1 MRAVKAV
8 KRTAGAVAFIAAAA
22 IVALAAFAGRSDAVV
37 FGSEV
42 ADAGTSAPWVASIWY
57 SEDAH
62 GVPEFIC
69 SGSLIASDIVL
80 TAAHCTYDKGFYWV
94 RLKSDTLESDE
105 PLRKVSGVWRHAR
118 YSTKTGQ
125 NDLGLLRLRTP
136 VEDVKPMVLPTSA
149 EIAKVTASKTFRIL
163 GWGEDQ
169 DSNVAK
175 FLRAA
180 TLDNQDLAAS
190 KVYGRLFNKATML
203 ASGKYIKSER
213 LYAGGCHGDSGGPLT
228 TKIGSKTVLAGLTS
242 WGSASGC
249 DRGKPTIFTRVSY
262 YLADIKAGTALVRRS
277 VYGRLIPE
285 AVQSPVIQG
294 DARVGATLVCD
305 KGQWSEE
312 TDSTSLQWTSPSRI
326 SGQSSPNIL
335 VTQADAGQF
344 FECEVTGINKNGEE
358 KARATKLIPRAPLI
372 ATKPTI
378 SGITSGDIPKLG
390 QAISCAGTK
399 WADAVEA
406 EKKSWFIADINY
418 DGTPRNEV
426 AIKDE
431 LGAAAVGTLVT
442 LDKETILAAQSKGIF
457 CRAQA
462 LNAGGISS
470 VWVYVSV
477 PRISMPSP
485 YVTLVGYDGSI
496 APAIGTTLT
505 CKLDRPEQ
513 YTNVKYEWS
522 IRQDRSKTAAAVLGF
537 SPTLTFTRE
546 LVLAAKEKYLACD
559 VSAENIVGTGATTNF
574 VYVRA
579 PIKPTSIAPDISGV
593 DASGNA
599 TTFNANTP
607 LAKCTFRDLVKDE
620 TAMVTWYSGKAGNLS
635 TINTILGMGPVLQM
649 TPSIIDEIV
658 GGSIICKVVVS
669 NIAGDVEGTDY
680 VGIDMP
686 EVVYFSQTGHY
697 YKFVSSRIS
706 WLDAR
711 AAAMATEF
719 NGLKGYL
726 ATATTKSEENL
737 IKRKAGGNQIWL
749 GASDA
754 ESEGCWKWTDGPEAN
769 QNFFAA
775 PSAVNCVINAS
786 VGNSNWGASEPNNTN
801 GNENVAQVYSDG
813 TWNDVAGNSSF
824 AYVIEYG
831 GVVTPLSYSPDA
843 NASAKISIVTPVDTP
858 TVRGTFTISG
868 LATAERYGNSSIVK
882 VGVRI
887 VNSAGISIAP
897 YYGGGRLCPT
907 GSYSCYYN
915 GYYTSELTFG
925 TLGTADYVWTPPS
938 GVVSFAL
945 DTTAWANDTYTVTL
959 FAKDSSGRMG
969 ISDSRRL
976 VTANIAPN
984 TSITTPAASATVSG
998 VVNVVGSA
1006 SADSSGSATINKVG
1020 VRITGGAGFTA
1031 GYYGGGRLCPS
1042 GASGCYYNGYYTS
1055 ELAFGSLGTADY
1067 VWTPPSA
1074 SVITFPVD
1082 TTGWASGTYTITF
1095 FTRDSSGRM
1104 AVSTPVSFTTSNA
1117 APSAA
1122 ITSPAAGAV
1131 VKGVGTFTGTVLPA
1145 NTGTA
1150 TINKVGVR
1158 ITGGAG
1164 FGASSYGG
1172 GRICPTGA
1180 SGCYYNGY
1188 YTSELAFD
1196 VAGTADYVWTPPAGV
1211 VSFNIDTTAFANG
1224 TYTMLLFT
1232 RDTSGRV
1239 AVSAPSTFV
1248 ITPTVSNVVATSI
1261 AGSATSMTVTWTA
1274 PLNMTGV
1281 SDYQVESATAAGEW
1295 KIFAHPASTSAAITV
1310 TGLSEL
1316 TTYQFRVT
1324 PIFSGSVNTIGAATS
1339 PLASTPAPLVL
1350 TLASITSTS
1359 NWLLAGESSTAS
1371 TWQPTVVANKLRIT
1385 SSTGGRGGAI
1395 NKTAFDTT
1403 KGLDVQFRFN
1413 FNTGSSIP
1421 GDGFTF
1427 FLANPANTDLASAPA
1442 TRGTWLGGG
1451 GGYLA
1456 YNGDGAAGQVK
1467 GALLGVGVVLN
1478 GSPQVRIYGASGANG
1493 VLPTLSA
1500 VSITN
1505 PYNANYYMRVVIDP
1519 STVSAATRGYRV
1531 YISATSTFSTTPT
1544 ASGLLSAIGLSDLSS
1559 GVYFGF
1565 TGATGANTVNTDI
1578 DAINVYGVLKS

>member
-1 MRAVKAV
+1 MRAVKVA
-8 KRTAGAVAFIAAAA
+8 KRTAGAVAFVAAAA
-22 IVALAAFAGRSDAVV
+22 IVVLALFAGRSSAVV
-37 FGSEV
+37 FGTEV
-42 ADAGTSAPWVASIWY
+42 SDASSSAPWVASIWY

-69 SGSLIASDIVL
+69 SGSLIADDIVL
-80 TAAHCTYDKGFYWV
+80 TAAHCTFDKGFYWV

-105 PLRKVSGVWRHAR
+105 PLRKVSGVWRHSR

-136 VEDVKPMVLPTSA
+136 VEGVTPISLPIST
-149 EIAKVTASKTFRIL
+149 EIPKVTASKTFRIL

-169 DSNVAK
+169 DAKVAK
-175 FLRAA
+175 FLRVA

-228 TKIGSKTVLAGLTS
+228 AKIGNRTVLAGLTS

-294 DARVGATLVCD
+294 DARVNSTLTCD
-305 KGQWSEE
+305 RGQWSEE
-312 TDSTSLQWTSPSRI
+312 TDSTSIQWTSPSRI
-326 SGQSSPNIL
+326 AGQSNPNIV
-335 VTQADAGQF
+335 VTQADAGQY
-344 FECEVTGINKNGEE
+344 FECEVTGTNKNGEE
-358 KARATKLIPRAPLI
+358 KVRATKPIPRAPLI

-378 SGITSGDIPKLG
+378 SGITSGDIPKVG

-406 EKKSWFIADINY
+406 EKKSWFVADINY
-418 DGTPRNEV
+418 DGTARNEV
-426 AIKDE
+426 ALKDE
-431 LGAAAVGTLVT
+431 LGAPATGTTLT
-442 LDKETILAAQSKGIF
+442 LDKESILAAQSKGIF

-477 PRISMPSP
+477 PRISTPSP

-496 APAIGTTLT
+496 APSVGTTVT

-513 YTNVKYEWS
+513 YENVKYEWS
-522 IRQDRSKTAAAVLGF
+522 IRQDRSNTASQILGS
-537 SPTLTFTRE
+537 SPSVAFTRE
-546 LVLAAKEKYLACD
+546 LVLAAKEKYLACT
-559 VSAENIVGTGATTNF
+559 VSVENIVGTGTTTNF

-579 PIKPTSIAPDISGV
+579 PIKPASISPDINGV
-593 DASGNA
+593 DASGNTA
-599 TTFNANTP
+599 TFTTNTP
-607 LAKCTFRDLVKDE
+607 LAKCTFRDLTKDE
-620 TAMVTWYSGKAGNLS
+620 TAMITWYSGKPSNLS
-635 TINTILGMGPVLQM
+635 TINTMLGVGPVLRT

-658 GGSIICKVVVS
+658 GGSVICKVVVS
-669 NIAGDVEGTDY
+669 NIAGDVEGSDY

-711 AAAMATEF
+711 AAAMASDY

-726 ATATTKSEENL
+726 ATPTTKSEENL
-737 IKRKAGGNQIWL
+737 IKRQAGGNQIWL

-754 ESEGCWKWTDGPEAN
+754 ESEGCWKWADGPEAN
-769 QNFFAA
+769 QIFFAA
-775 PSAVNCVINAS
+775 LGVANCAVNPAVANATWG
-786 VGNSNWGASEPNNTN
+786 VGEPNNT
-801 GNENVAQVYSDG
+801 GGVENVAHINSDG
-813 TWNDVAGNSSF
+813 TWNDITGNSSY

-831 GVVTPLSYSPDA
+831 GVVNPLTYSPDA
-843 NASAKISIVTPVDTP
+843 NASAKISISTPVDTP
-858 TVRGTFTISG
+858 TVRGSFTISG
-868 LATAERYGNSSIVK
+868 LATSERYGNSSIAK

-887 VNSAGISIAP
+887 VNSAGTSFAP

-907 GSYSCYYN
+907 GSYNCYYN

-925 TLGTADYVWTPPS
+925 SLGSADYVWTPPS
-938 GVVSFAL
+938 GAISFAL

-959 FAKDSSGRMG
+959 FTKDSSGRMA

-976 VTANIAPN
+976 VTANIAPS

-1006 SADSSGSATINKVG
+1006 SANSSGSATINKVG
-1020 VRITGGAGFTA
+1020 VRITGGSGFTA
-1031 GYYGGGRLCPS
+1031 GYYGGGRICPT

-1055 ELAFGSLGTADY
+1055 ELAFGTLGTADY
-1067 VWTPPSA
+1067 VWTPSSA
-1074 SVITFPVD
+1074 SAITFPVD
-1082 TTGWASGTYTITF
+1082 TTGWANGTYTITF

-1104 AVSTPVSFTTSNA
+1104 AASTPITFTTSNG
-1117 APSAA
+1117 APTAT
-1122 ITSPAAGAV
+1122 ITSPAGGAV

-1145 NTGTA
+1145 ATGTA

-1188 YTSELAFD
+1188 YTSELTFD
-1196 VAGTADYVWTPPAGV
+1196 VAGTADYVWSPQNSTGA
-1211 VSFNIDTTAFANG
+1211 VSFTVDTSAFANG

-1261 AGSATSMTVTWTA
+1261 AGSATSMAVTWTA
-1274 PLNMTGV
+1274 PLNVTGV
-1281 SDYQVESATAAGEW
+1281 
-1295 KIFAHPASTSAAITV
+1295 
-1310 TGLSEL
+1310 
-1316 TTYQFRVT
+1316 
-1324 PIFSGSVNTIGAATS
+1324 
-1339 PLASTPAPLVL
+1339 
-1350 TLASITSTS
+1350 
-1359 NWLLAGESSTAS
+1359 
-1371 TWQPTVVANKLRIT
+1371 
-1385 SSTGGRGGAI
+1385 
-1395 NKTAFDTT
+1395 
-1403 KGLDVQFRFN
+1403 
-1413 FNTGSSIP
+1413 
-1421 GDGFTF
+1421 
-1427 FLANPANTDLASAPA
+1427 
-1442 TRGTWLGGG
+1442 
-1451 GGYLA
+1451 
-1456 YNGDGAAGQVK
+1456 
-1467 GALLGVGVVLN
+1467 
-1478 GSPQVRIYGASGANG
+1478 
-1493 VLPTLSA
+1493 
-1500 VSITN
+1500 
-1505 PYNANYYMRVVIDP
+1505 
-1519 STVSAATRGYRV
+1519 
-1531 YISATSTFSTTPT
+1531 
-1544 ASGLLSAIGLSDLSS
+1544 
-1559 GVYFGF
+1559 
-1565 TGATGANTVNTDI
+1565 
-1578 DAINVYGVLKS
+1578 

>member
-1 MRAVKAV
+1 MSAVKAV

-37 FGSEV
+37 FGTEV
-42 ADAGTSAPWVASIWY
+42 ADAASSAPWVASIWY

-62 GVPEFIC
+62 GTPEFIC
-69 SGSLIASDIVL
+69 SGSLIANDIVL
-80 TAAHCTYDKGFYWV
+80 TAAHCTFDKGFYWV

-105 PLRKVSGVWRHAR
+105 PLRKVSGVWRHTR

-136 VEDVKPMVLPTSA
+136 VEDVRPVALPTSA

-169 DSNVAK
+169 DANVAK

-312 TDSTSLQWTSPSRI
+312 TDSTSIEWASPSRI
-326 SGQSSPNIL
+326 AGQSTPNVV

-344 FECEVTGINKNGEE
+344 FECVVTGVNKNGEE

-406 EKKSWFIADINY
+406 EKKTWFVADINY

-431 LGAAAVGTLVT
+431 TGAAATGTSIT
-442 LDKETILAAQSKGIF
+442 LDKETILAAQSRGIF

-470 VWVYVSV
+470 AWVYVSV
-477 PRISMPSP
+477 PRISTPSP
-485 YVTLVGYDGSI
+485 YVTLVGYDGSL
-496 APAIGTTLT
+496 APSVGTTVE
-505 CKLDRPEQ
+505 CKLDRPDQ
-513 YTNVKYEWS
+513 YSNVKYEWS
-522 IRQDRSKTAAAVLGF
+522 IRQDRSNTASQILGT
-537 SPTLTFTRE
+537 SPLVTFTRE
-546 LVLAAKEKYLACD
+546 LVLAAKEKYLACA
-559 VSAENIVGTGATTNF
+559 VSVENIVGTGATTNF

-579 PIKPTSIAPDISGV
+579 PIKPASISPDITGV
-593 DASGNA
+593 TSSV
-599 TTFNANTP
+599 TP
-607 LAKCTFRDLVKDE
+607 NSTSAKCTFRDLTKDE
-620 TAMVTWYSGKAGNLS
+620 TAVVTWYSGKPSNLS
-635 TINTILGMGPVLQM
+635 TISTMLGMGPILPITTTVY
-649 TPSIIDEIV
+649 DEIV

-669 NIAGDVEGTDY
+669 NIAGDVEGSDY

-711 AAAMATEF
+711 AAAMATEY
-719 NGLKGYL
+719 NGMKGYL
-726 ATATTKSEENL
+726 ATATTRSEENL
-737 IKRKAGGNQIWL
+737 IKRKAGGNQVWL

-754 ESEGCWKWTDGPEAN
+754 ESEGCWKWSDGPEAN
-769 QNFFAA
+769 QIFYAA
-775 PSAVNCVINAS
+775 PAAVSCAVNAS
-786 VGNSNWGASEPNNTN
+786 VGNSNWGVGEPNNAN
-801 GNENVAQVYSDG
+801 SNENVAQINADG
-813 TWNDVAGNSSF
+813 TWNDMAGNSSF

-831 GVVTPLSYSPDA
+831 GTVTPLTYSPDA
-843 NASAKISIVTPVDTP
+843 NASAKISILSPVDTP
-858 TVRGTFTISG
+858 TVRGNYTFTG
-868 LATAERYGNSSIVK
+868 LATAERYGNSSIAK

-887 VNSAGISIAP
+887 VNSAGSSIAA
-897 YYGGGRLCPT
+897 YYSRVCPT
-907 GSYSCYYN
+907 GAYNCYYN
-915 GYYTSELTFG
+915 GYGSAELTFG
-925 TLGTADYVWTPPS
+925 TLGVADYVWTPPT
-938 GVVSFAL
+938 GAVSFAI
-945 DTTAWANDTYTVTL
+945 DTTVWANDTYTVTL
-959 FAKDSSGRMG
+959 FTKDSSGRIA
-969 ISDSRRL
+969 ISESKSF
-976 VTANIAPN
+976 VTDNIGPN
-984 TSITTPAASATVSG
+984 VSIATPAAGTTQNG
-998 VVNVVGSA
+998 MVNVTGTVR
-1006 SADSSGSATINKVG
+1006 ADTSGSATINKVG
-1020 VRITGGAGFTA
+1020 VRITGGTGFSAGSYA
-1031 GYYGGGRLCPS
+1031 RVCPT
-1042 GASGCYYNGYYTS
+1042 GAYNCYYNGYGTA
-1055 ELAFGSLGTADY
+1055 ELTFGTLGVADY
-1067 VWTPPSA
+1067 VWTPA
-1074 SVITFPVD
+1074 SGAVSFAVD
-1082 TTGWASGTYTITF
+1082 TTAWANGTYTITL
-1095 FTRDSSGRM
+1095 FTRDSSGRL
-1104 AVSTPVSFTTSNA
+1104 AASTPNTFTTSNA
-1117 APSAA
+1117 VPTVA
-1122 ITSPAAGAV
+1122 ITSPVSGGV
-1131 VKGVGTFTGTVLPA
+1131 VKGIGTFTGTARPDPS
-1145 NTGTA
+1145 GTA

-1164 FGASSYGG
+1164 FSAGSYS
-1172 GRICPTGA
+1172 RVCPTGA
-1180 SGCYYNGY
+1180 YNCYYNGY
-1188 YTSELAFD
+1188 GTAELAFD
-1196 VAGTADYVWTPPAGV
+1196 VAGTADYVWTPPAGAI
-1211 VSFNIDTTAFANG
+1211 SFNIDTTAFANG

-1248 ITPTVSNVVATSI
+1248 ITPTVSTVVATSI
-1261 AGSATSMTVTWTA
+1261 AGSSTSMAVTWTA

-1281 SDYQVESATAAGEW
+1281 TDYQVEYATSAADW
-1295 KIFAHPASTSAAITV
+1295 KVFTHSASTAAAITV
-1310 TGLSEL
+1310 TGLTEL
-1316 TTYQFRVT
+1316 TAYQFRVT
-1324 PIFSGSVNTIGAATS
+1324 PIFGGTANTIGASTS

-1350 TLASITSTS
+1350 SLPTITSTT
-1359 NWLLAGESSTAS
+1359 NWLLAGDSTTVS
-1371 TWQPTVVANKLRIT
+1371 TWQPAVVANKLRIT
-1385 SSTGGRGGAI
+1385 SSAGGRGGAI
-1395 NKTAFDTT
+1395 YKNAFDTS

-1413 FNTGSSIP
+1413 FNTGSTVP
-1421 GDGFTF
+1421 GDGFAF
-1427 FLANPANTDLASAPA
+1427 FLANAANADLASAPA

-1456 YNGDGAAGQVK
+1456 YNGDGAAAQLK
-1467 GALLGVGVVLN
+1467 GGLLGVGVVLN
-1478 GSPQVRIYGASGANG
+1478 GSPQVRVYGATGVNG
-1493 VLPTLSA
+1493 VLPILST
-1500 VSITN
+1500 VSIAN

-1519 STVSAATRGYRV
+1519 STVSAASRGYRV
-1531 YISATSTFSTTPT
+1531 YISSTTTFSTTPT
-1544 ASGLLSAIGLSDLSS
+1544 ASGLLSAIGLTDLSS

-1578 DAINVYGVLKS
+1578 DAINIYGVLK

>member
-8 KRTAGAVAFIAAAA
+8 KRTAGAVALIAAVA
-22 IVALAAFAGRSDAVV
+22 IVALAAFADRSDAVV

-42 ADAGTSAPWVASIWY
+42 ADAGISAPWVASIWY
-57 SEDAH
+57 SDDAR
-62 GVPEFIC
+62 GTPEFVC
-69 SGSLIASDIVL
+69 TGSLIANDIIL

-149 EIAKVTASKTFRIL
+149 EIAKVTKAKTFRIL

-169 DSNVAK
+169 DAKVAK

-228 TKIGSKTVLAGLTS
+228 TKLGGKTVLAGLTS

-326 SGQSSPNIL
+326 SGQSAPNMV

-358 KARATKLIPRAPLI
+358 RARATKLIPRAPLI
-372 ATKPTI
+372 AAKPTI
-378 SGITSGDIPKLG
+378 SGITSGDTPKLG
-390 QAISCAGTK
+390 QAISCAGAK
-399 WADAVEA
+399 WTDAVEA
-406 EKKSWFIADINY
+406 EKKSWFVADINY

-431 LGAAAVGTLVT
+431 LGAAATGTLIT

-462 LNAGGISS
+462 LNAGGITS

-496 APAIGTTLT
+496 APSVGTTLT

-522 IRQDRSKTAAAVLGF
+522 IRQDRSNTASAGLG
-537 SPTLTFTRE
+537 STPTLTFTRE

-579 PIKPTSIAPDISGV
+579 PIKPTSISPDIAGV

-599 TTFNANTP
+599 TIFTANTP

-635 TINTILGMGPVLQM
+635 TINTMLGMGPVLRM

-658 GGSIICKVVVS
+658 GGSIICKAVVS
-669 NIAGDVEGTDY
+669 NIAGDVQGTDY

-711 AAAMATEF
+711 TAAMATEY

-775 PSAVNCVINAS
+775 STAVNCVVNAS

-801 GNENVAQVYSDG
+801 GYENVAQINSDG
-813 TWNDVAGNSSF
+813 TWNDVAGNNSF

-831 GVVTPLSYSPDA
+831 GVVTPLTYSPDA

-858 TVRGTFTISG
+858 TVRGTYTFTG
-868 LATAERYGNSSIVK
+868 VATAERFGNSSIAK

-887 VNSAGISIAP
+887 TSTLGFSAGSYA
-897 YYGGGRLCPT
+897 RVCPT
-907 GSYSCYYN
+907 GGYNCYYS
-915 GYYTSELTFG
+915 GYGTSELTFG
-925 TLGTADYVWTPPS
+925 TLGAADYVWTPPS
-938 GVVSFAL
+938 GAISFAI
-945 DTTAWANDTYTVTL
+945 DTTTWANDTYTVTL
-959 FAKDSSGRMG
+959 FTRDSSGRMA
-969 ISDSRRL
+969 ISESKL
-976 VTANIAPN
+976 FVTDNVGPT
-984 TSITTPAASATVSG
+984 TSITTPATSTTQSG
-998 VVNVVGSA
+998 IVNVTGTTRA
-1006 SADSSGSATINKVG
+1006 AATGSATINKVG
-1020 VRITGGAGFTA
+1020 VKVTGGTGFSAGSYA
-1031 GYYGGGRLCPS
+1031 RVCPS
-1042 GASGCYYNGYYTS
+1042 GAYNCYYNGYGTS
-1055 ELAFGSLGTADY
+1055 ELTFGTVGVADY
-1067 VWTPPSA
+1067 VWTPSSSA
-1074 SVITFPVD
+1074 VSFAID
-1082 TTGWASGTYTITF
+1082 TTAWANGTYTITF
-1095 FTRDSSGRM
+1095 FTRDSSGRV
-1104 AVSTPVSFTTSNA
+1104 AASTPNTFTTSNGAPTA
-1117 APSAA
+1117 AV
-1122 ITSPAAGAV
+1122 TSPASGGV
-1131 VKGVGTFTGTVLPA
+1131 VKGIGTFTGTA
-1145 NTGTA
+1145 RADSSGTA

-1158 ITGGAG
+1158 ITGGTG
-1164 FGASSYGG
+1164 FGAGSYS
-1172 GRICPTGA
+1172 RVCPSGA
-1180 SGCYYNGY
+1180 YNCYYNGY
-1188 YTSELAFD
+1188 GTSELTFD
-1196 VAGTADYVWTPPAGV
+1196 VAGTADYVWTPPAGA
-1211 VSFNIDTTAFANG
+1211 VSFNIDTTNFANG

-1261 AGSATSMTVTWTA
+1261 AGSATSMAVTWAA

-1281 SDYQVESATAAGEW
+1281 SDYQVEYATSAGDW
-1295 KIFAHPASTSAAITV
+1295 KTFAHSASTSPAITI

-1316 TTYQFRVT
+1316 TTYQFRIT
-1324 PIFSGSVNTIGAATS
+1324 PIFSGSANTIGAATS

-1350 TLASITSTS
+1350 TLATITSTS

-1371 TWQPTVVANKLRIT
+1371 TWQPAVVANKLRIT
-1385 SSTGGRGGAI
+1385 SSAGGRGGAI

-1413 FNTGSSIP
+1413 FNTGSAIP

-1427 FLANPANTDLASAPA
+1427 FLANPANADLASAPA

-1456 YNGDGAAGQVK
+1456 YNGDGAAGQAK

-1478 GSPQVRIYGASGANG
+1478 GSPQLRVYGATGVNG

-1505 PYNANYYMRVVIDP
+1505 PYNASYYMRVVIDP

-1531 YISATSTFSTTPT
+1531 YISATTTFSTTPT
-1544 ASGLLSAIGLSDLSS
+1544 ASGLLSAIGMTDLSS

>member
-1 MRAVKAV
+1 MSAVKAV

-42 ADAGTSAPWVASIWY
+42 ADAASSAPWVASIWY

-62 GVPEFIC
+62 GTPEFIC
-69 SGSLIASDIVL
+69 SGSLIANDIVL
-80 TAAHCTYDKGFYWV
+80 TAAHCTFDKGFYWV

-105 PLRKVSGVWRHAR
+105 PLRKVSGVWRHTR

-136 VEDVKPMVLPTSA
+136 VEDVRPVALPTSA

-169 DSNVAK
+169 DANVAK

-312 TDSTSLQWTSPSRI
+312 TDSTSIEWASPSRI
-326 SGQSSPNIL
+326 AGQSTPNVV

-344 FECEVTGINKNGEE
+344 FECVVTGVNKNGEE

-406 EKKSWFIADINY
+406 EKKTWFVADINY

-431 LGAAAVGTLVT
+431 TGAAATGTSIT
-442 LDKETILAAQSKGIF
+442 LDKETILAAQSRGIF

-470 VWVYVSV
+470 AWVYVSV
-477 PRISMPSP
+477 PRISTPSP
-485 YVTLVGYDGSI
+485 YVTLVGYDGSL
-496 APAIGTTLT
+496 APSVGTTVE
-505 CKLDRPEQ
+505 CKLDRPDQ
-513 YTNVKYEWS
+513 YSNVKYEWS
-522 IRQDRSKTAAAVLGF
+522 IRQDRSNTASQILGT
-537 SPTLTFTRE
+537 SPLVTFTRE
-546 LVLAAKEKYLACD
+546 LVLAAKEKYLACA
-559 VSAENIVGTGATTNF
+559 VSVENIVGTGSTTNF

-579 PIKPTSIAPDISGV
+579 PIKPASISPDITGV

-599 TTFNANTP
+599 TPFTANTP
-607 LAKCTFRDLVKDE
+607 LAKCTFRDLTKDE
-620 TAMVTWYSGKAGNLS
+620 SAMITWYSGKPGNLS
-635 TINTILGMGPVLQM
+635 TINSMLGVGPVLR
-649 TPSIIDEIV
+649 TSPSIIDEIV

-669 NIAGDVEGTDY
+669 NIAGDVEGSDY

-711 AAAMATEF
+711 AAAMATEY
-719 NGLKGYL
+719 NGMKGYL
-726 ATATTKSEENL
+726 ATATTRSEENL
-737 IKRKAGGNQIWL
+737 IKRKAGGNQVWL

-754 ESEGCWKWTDGPEAN
+754 ESEGCWKWSDGPEAN
-769 QNFFAA
+769 QIFYAA
-775 PSAVNCVINAS
+775 PTAVSCAVNAS
-786 VGNSNWGASEPNNTN
+786 VGNSNWGVGEPNNAN
-801 GNENVAQVYSDG
+801 SNENVAQINADG
-813 TWNDVAGNSSF
+813 TWNDMPGNSSF

-831 GVVTPLSYSPDA
+831 GTVTPLTYSPDA
-843 NASAKISIVTPVDTP
+843 NASAKISILSPVDTP
-858 TVRGTFTISG
+858 TVRGNYTFTG
-868 LATAERYGNSSIVK
+868 LATAERYGNSSIAR

-887 VNSAGISIAP
+887 VNSAGSSIAA
-897 YYGGGRLCPT
+897 YYSRVCPT
-907 GSYSCYYN
+907 GAYNCYYN
-915 GYYTSELTFG
+915 GYGTAELTFG
-925 TLGTADYVWTPPS
+925 TLGVSDYVWTPPT
-938 GVVSFAL
+938 GAVSFAI
-945 DTTAWANDTYTVTL
+945 DTTVWANDTYTVTL
-959 FAKDSSGRMG
+959 FTKDSSGRIA
-969 ISDSRRL
+969 ISESKSF
-976 VTANIAPN
+976 VTDNIGPN
-984 TSITTPAASATVSG
+984 VSIATPAAGTTQNG
-998 VVNVVGSA
+998 MVNVTGTVR
-1006 SADSSGSATINKVG
+1006 ADTSGSATINKVG
-1020 VRITGGAGFTA
+1020 VRITGGTGFSAGSYA
-1031 GYYGGGRLCPS
+1031 RVCPT
-1042 GASGCYYNGYYTS
+1042 GAYNCYYNGYGTA
-1055 ELAFGSLGTADY
+1055 ELTFGTLGVADY
-1067 VWTPPSA
+1067 VWTPA
-1074 SVITFPVD
+1074 SGAVSFAVD
-1082 TTGWASGTYTITF
+1082 TTAWANGTYTITL
-1095 FTRDSSGRM
+1095 FTRDSSGRL
-1104 AVSTPVSFTTSNA
+1104 AASTPNTFTTSNGV
-1117 APSAA
+1117 PTVA
-1122 ITSPAAGAV
+1122 ITSPVSGGV
-1131 VKGVGTFTGTVLPA
+1131 VKGIGTFTGSARPDPS
-1145 NTGTA
+1145 GTA

-1164 FGASSYGG
+1164 FSAGSYS
-1172 GRICPTGA
+1172 RVCPTGA
-1180 SGCYYNGY
+1180 YNCYYNGY
-1188 YTSELAFD
+1188 GTAELAFD
-1196 VAGTADYVWTPPAGV
+1196 VAGTADYVWTPPAGAI
-1211 VSFNIDTTAFANG
+1211 SFNIDTTAFANG
-1224 TYTMLLFT
+1224 TYTMFLFT

-1248 ITPTVSNVVATSI
+1248 ITPTVSTVVATSI
-1261 AGSATSMTVTWTA
+1261 AGSSTSMAVTWTA

-1281 SDYQVESATAAGEW
+1281 TDYQVEYATSAADW
-1295 KIFAHPASTSAAITV
+1295 KVFTHSASTAAAITV
-1310 TGLSEL
+1310 TGLTEL
-1316 TTYQFRVT
+1316 TAYQFRVT
-1324 PIFSGSVNTIGAATS
+1324 PIFGGTANTIGASTS

-1350 TLASITSTS
+1350 SLPTITSTT
-1359 NWLLAGESSTAS
+1359 NWLLAGDSTTVS
-1371 TWQPTVVANKLRIT
+1371 TWQPAVVANKLRIT
-1385 SSTGGRGGAI
+1385 SSAGGRGGAI
-1395 NKTAFDTT
+1395 YKNAFDTS

-1413 FNTGSSIP
+1413 FNTGSTVP
-1421 GDGFTF
+1421 GDGFAF
-1427 FLANPANTDLASAPA
+1427 FLANATNADLASAPA

-1456 YNGDGAAGQVK
+1456 YNGDGAAAQLK
-1467 GALLGVGVVLN
+1467 GGLLGVGVVLN
-1478 GSPQVRIYGASGANG
+1478 GSPQVRVYGATGVNG
-1493 VLPTLSA
+1493 VLPILST
-1500 VSITN
+1500 VSIAN

-1519 STVSAATRGYRV
+1519 STVSAASRGYRV
-1531 YISATSTFSTTPT
+1531 YVSATTTFSTTPT
-1544 ASGLLSAIGLSDLSS
+1544 ASGLLSAIGLTDLSS

-1578 DAINVYGVLKS
+1578 DAINIYGVLK